1 MKPNWLYY
9 LGFLGFLGL
18 LGLVSSNIG
27 FYGFFG
33 FFGFFSFKKIK
44 NDERLETN
52 INKSAR
58 NAFLSSLIFF
68 VLVAVYTTLNSN
80 LSVFVFAFAL
90 NFALQIIVF
99 TFSLK
104 FYDDIKE

>member
-44 NDERLETN
+44 NDERLESN

-58 NAFLSSLIFF
+58 NAFISSLIFF

-104 FYDDIKE
+104 FYDDIKG